1 MLIINKY
8 NSTKKFTA
16 SFCIHIIR
24 NGNILYNS
32 GVMCEKAFL
41 SWMSFNGDQH
51 KTKIMFEVSSQKGLL
66 GVTL

>member
-8 NSTKKFTA
+8 SSPKKFTD

-32 GVMCEKAFL
+32 GVMCEKAFE
-41 SWMSFNGDQH
+41 SWMNFNGSQH

-66 GVTL
+66 GMTL